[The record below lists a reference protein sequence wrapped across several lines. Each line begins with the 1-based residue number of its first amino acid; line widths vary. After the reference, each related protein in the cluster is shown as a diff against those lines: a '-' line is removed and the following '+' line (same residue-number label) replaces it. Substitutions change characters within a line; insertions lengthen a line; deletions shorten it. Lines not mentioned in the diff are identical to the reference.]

1 MRKLDES
8 GSLVLPFVIVFI
20 VMLTSIGF
28 GAWAY
33 MGRQDYKNKSDEKS
47 AAAVKVAVAA
57 ESVRKDKE
65 FAEIEKS
72 PLKTFQGTET
82 FGSIGFQYPK
92 TWSAY
97 VIVNDKG
104 TTPVD
109 GFFHPNYVPST
120 TGDTAFALRIQVVN
134 TSYSEVLKTFDATTK
149 SGKVKVS
156 AFRAAKV
163 TTELG
168 SKVEGEI
175 IQKKQGT
182 LILLPLRDKTIKIW
196 TENSEFAADFNNT
209 ILPSLT
215 FIP

>member
-20 VMLTSIGF
+20 LMLTAIGF

-33 MGRQDYKNKSDEKS
+33 MGRQDYKNKSDDKS
-47 AAAVKVAVAA
+47 AAAVKIAVAA

-65 FAEIEKS
+65 FAEAEKS
-72 PLKTFQGTET
+72 PLKTFQGSET

-97 VIVNDKG
+97 VVVNDKG
-104 TTPVD
+104 ATPVD
-109 GFFHPNYVPST
+109 GYFHPDYVPSA
-120 TGDTAFALRIQVVN
+120 TGDTAFALRLQVVN
-134 TSYSEVLKTFDATTK
+134 ISYSEVLKTFDATTK
-149 SGKVKVS
+149 TGKVKVS

-163 TTELG
+163 PSELG
-168 SKVEGEI
+168 SKIEGEI
-175 IQKKQGT
+175 STKKQGT
-182 LILLPLRDKTIKIW
+182 LILIPLRDKTIKVW
-196 TENSEFAADFNNT
+196 TENAEFTADFNNT

>member
-1 MRKLDES
+1 MRKLNES
-8 GSLVLPFVIVFI
+8 GSLVLPFVLVFI
-20 VMLTSIGF
+20 VMLTAIGF

-33 MGRQDYKNKSDEKS
+33 MGRQDYKNKSDQKS
-47 AAAVKVAVAA
+47 DAAVKIAVAA
-57 ESVRKDKE
+57 ESLRKDSE
-65 FAEIEKS
+65 FAEAEKS
-72 PLKTFQGTET
+72 PLKTFQGSET

-97 VIVNDKG
+97 IVVNDKG
-104 TTPVD
+104 ATPVD
-109 GFFHPNYVPST
+109 GYFHPDYVPAT
-120 TGDTAFALRIQVVN
+120 NGDTAFALRIQVVN

-156 AFRAAKV
+156 AFRPVKV
-163 TTELG
+163 NTELG

-175 IQKKQGT
+175 IAKKQGT
-182 LILLPLRDKTIKIW
+182 LILLPLRDKTIKVW
-196 TENSEFAADFNNT
+196 TENAEFAGDFNNT